1 MAEQKLKDKVC
12 LITASST
19 GIGLAI
25 AKKYAKN
32 GAKVVINSRN
42 QKNIDAAI
50 KELASEGY
58 KVDGV

>member
-1 MAEQKLKDKVC
+1 

-19 GIGLAI
+19 GIGLGI
-25 AKKYAKN
+25 AKKFAKN

-50 KELASEGY
+50 KELAAEGY
-58 KVDGV
+58 KVDGI